1 MALTENKAVLDW
13 IDGVVKMTRPD
24 RIVWIDG
31 SEEQLEQLRR
41 QAVEEGI
48 LIKLNQ
54 EKLPGCYLHRT
65 DPNDVARVED
75 RTLICCE
82 KEEDAGP
89 TNHWMAPDKMRQM
102 LFGKGGICDGAME
115 GRTMY
120 VIPYSMS
127 VVGSPFAKYGIELSD
142 SIYVVL
148 NMAIMTRMGKQVL
161 DAMGEDS
168 NFIKGI
174 HCQCN
179 LNKEDKYIVHFPETN
194 EIVSVNSNYGGN
206 VLQGKKCFALRI
218 ASNLGRQENWMA
230 EHMLI
235 LGLENPQ
242 GEVRYLAAAFP
253 SACGKTNLAMLI
265 PPEKYRKKG
274 WKVWCVGDD
283 IAWIRVGEDGRLWA
297 VNPENGFFGV
307 APGTNKKSNPNALAA
322 TMQGTIFTNVAHN
335 LDDNTVW
342 WEGLTQEIPPHMEDW
357 QGNPYDPASGN
368 KAAHPN
374 SRFTAPAK
382 NCPCV
387 SPEFDSST
395 GVPLS
400 AIVFGGRRA
409 RTAPLVYQSRSW
421 QHGVFVG
428 SIMASETT
436 AAAAGAV
443 GVVRR
448 DPMAMLPFCGYH
460 MADYWQHWLDM
471 GKLIKNPPKIFNVNW
486 FRTDDEGHFIWP
498 GFGDNMRVLEWIM
511 ARCFDEAEGVDS
523 PIGYLPRPEDI
534 DLEDSGVDE
543 ETLRSLLS
551 VDRALWQEEVDGIR
565 EFYTKFGEKLPKALT
580 EELELLA
587 GNLQ

>member
-218 ASNLGRQENWMA
+218 ASNLGSQENWMA

-235 LGLENPQ
+235 LGLENPRARSGIWPRPSPACGRRTLPCSFP
-242 GEVRYLAAAFP
+242 GEV
-253 SACGKTNLAMLI
+253 
-265 PPEKYRKKG
+265 PE
-274 WKVWCVGDD
+274 
-283 IAWIRVGEDGRLWA
+283 
-297 VNPENGFFGV
+297 
-307 APGTNKKSNPNALAA
+307 
-322 TMQGTIFTNVAHN
+322 
-335 LDDNTVW
+335 
-342 WEGLTQEIPPHMEDW
+342 EGLEGLVRGRRYRLDPRGGGRPPLGREPGKRLFRRGPRHQQKIQPQRPGGHHAGHHLYQRGPQSGRQHRMVGGPD
-357 QGNPYDPASGN
+357 QGDPAP
-368 KAAHPN
+368 H
-374 SRFTAPAK
+374 
-382 NCPCV
+382 
-387 SPEFDSST
+387 
-395 GVPLS
+395 
-400 AIVFGGRRA
+400 GG
-409 RTAPLVYQSRSW
+409 
-421 QHGVFVG
+421 
-428 SIMASETT
+428 
-436 AAAAGAV
+436 
-443 GVVRR
+443 
-448 DPMAMLPFCGYH
+448 
-460 MADYWQHWLDM
+460 
-471 GKLIKNPPKIFNVNW
+471 
-486 FRTDDEGHFIWP
+486 
-498 GFGDNMRVLEWIM
+498 
-511 ARCFDEAEGVDS
+511 
-523 PIGYLPRPEDI
+523 
-534 DLEDSGVDE
+534 
-543 ETLRSLLS
+543 
-551 VDRALWQEEVDGIR
+551 
-565 EFYTKFGEKLPKALT
+565 
-580 EELELLA
+580 LA
-587 GNLQ
+587 GQPL